1 MFRLTLTVLTVVLT
15 LTFAIGT
22 ASACEPCGCEG
33 KAADKLK
40 DTLTESAAAHDHD
53 HPHTHGV
60 SHSHHGE
67 SLAPEAD
74 RQAILA
80 MAGEYKVKFQ
90 FQETV
95 AIEADYELKDPYNSK
110 ATEFVEVIADTG
122 DFISLQH
129 ILVMQPRDEEGN
141 LKEDAE
147 AVVVKHWRQDWTYQ
161 DTELLEF
168 RGNQTWETVTV
179 DPAKVQGTWSQA
191 VYQVDDSPRYE
202 AYGTWEHV
210 GERSAWNSETTWR
223 PLPRREFS
231 KRSDYQV
238 LVAHNRH
245 TITPEGWVHEQD
257 NHKLVLDD
265 QGQPLK
271 VIAHESGLNVYDRTD
286 DVDFTAGR
294 VYWEKTAAYWEDV
307 REIWADTFEQNASFT
322 LAKEIDGE
330 KLHSALFKIASDAKD
345 NGHSEET
352 KAAANDTVL
361 AYLTQPAAD

>member
-1 MFRLTLTVLTVVLT
+1 AER
-15 LTFAIGT
+15 
-22 ASACEPCGCEG
+22 
-33 KAADKLK
+33 
-40 DTLTESAAAHDHD
+40 HDHS
-53 HPHTHGV
+53 HNHAHGHNHTHGTPHTHAA
-60 SHSHHGE
+60 E

-80 MAGEYKVKFQ
+80 MTGEYKVKFQ

-95 AIEADYELKDPYNSK
+95 AIEDGYELKEPYNSK
-110 ATEFVEVIADTG
+110 ATEFVEVIEDTG

-129 ILVMQPRDEEGN
+129 ILVMHPRNEDGS

-147 AVVVKHWRQDWTYQ
+147 PIVVKHWRQDWTYQ
-161 DTELLEF
+161 DPEVLSYQ
-168 RGNQTWETVTV
+168 GNRTWGHTQLTDAE
-179 DPAKVQGTWSQA
+179 VQGTWTQA

-202 AYGTWEHV
+202 SFGKWQHV
-210 GERSAWNSETTWR
+210 GERSAWESAETWR

-238 LVAHNRH
+238 LVARNRH

-257 NHKLVLDD
+257 NYKLVLDD
-265 QGQPLK
+265 AGEPLK
-271 VIAHESGLNVYDRTD
+271 VLAHESGLNVYDQTD
-286 DVDFTAGR
+286 EIDFTAGR

-307 REIWADTFEQNASFT
+307 REIWDDTFEQNTSFT

-330 KLHSALFKIASDAKD
+330 KLHNALFKIASDAKD

-352 KAAANDTVL
+352 KAAANDTVM
-361 AYLTQPAAD
+361 AYLNRPAAE